1 MKYLR
6 FDPTDC
12 GFPKPRVPILPGL
25 TRHSLELKGSG
36 PAGTQRQGADIRHF
50 TRGRYA
56 LTQAYAQSGVGPQ
69 GALLAPAYH
78 CRTMLDA
85 AIRLGA
91 NVALY
96 AVNPDL
102 SPDMDSLTACVNA
115 TQPPVKALLVP
126 HYFGFPQNLAPLVEF
141 CAQHGLTLIEDCSHA
156 FVGPV
161 EDPHREKGT
170 MGSTGR
176 FCVSSPYKFFPS
188 QDGGL
193 LWANVGSGLKD
204 FEQTRAGLQ
213 QEIRGLAHTL
223 QKTLT
228 SVSPPDIRGLE
239 DEVSALASAPVKA
252 GLAIEEQ
259 NENTSDHYVLAEEKM
274 QSLASS
280 RWIFRHTDT
289 ATLVSRRRENYQ
301 AWLAGIAK
309 LPFCRALFP
318 QIPDGCVPYMFPLQL
333 DRPEIHFY
341 ALKRLGVPIW
351 RWDDMA
357 ASGCKVASEFRLK
370 LLHLPCHQGLSSRQM
385 AWMIAAVTQVMSQ
398 GPAGLR
404 S

>member
-12 GFPKPRVPILPGL
+12 GFPKPRVPILAGL
-25 TRHSLELKGSG
+25 TRYSIQLNVSGRIGSSK
-36 PAGTQRQGADIRHF
+36 PDADIRHF

-126 HYFGFPQNLAPLVEF
+126 HYFGFSQNLAPLVEF

-193 LWANVGSGLKD
+193 LWANEAAGIKD
-204 FEQTRAGLQ
+204 FAQPQAGFRR
-213 QEIRGLAHTL
+213 EIKGLIDTL
-223 QKTLT
+223 QKTIA
-228 SVSPPDIRGLE
+228 SVSLPDLHGLKG
-239 DEVSALASAPVKA
+239 EVNALASAPVKK
-252 GLAIEEQ
+252 GLDIEEQ
-259 NENTSDHYVLAEEKM
+259 TENPSAHYMLAEEKM

-289 ATLVSRRRENYQ
+289 ATLVSQRRENYQ

-385 AWMIAAVTQVMSQ
+385 AWMIAAVTQVILQMPVGIQ
-398 GPAGLR
+398 A
-404 S
+404 